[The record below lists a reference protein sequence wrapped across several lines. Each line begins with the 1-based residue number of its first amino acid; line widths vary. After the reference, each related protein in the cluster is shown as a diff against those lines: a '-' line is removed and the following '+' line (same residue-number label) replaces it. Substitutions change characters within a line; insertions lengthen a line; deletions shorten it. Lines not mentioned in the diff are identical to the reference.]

1 MQRFFLL
8 MKSFF
13 VHKKRSYGVQ
23 ELKRKSI
30 EKELIKGVYEK
41 EIEKVP

>member
-8 MKSFF
+8 NDEFLL
-13 VHKKRSYGVQ
+13 HKKRSYEVQ

-41 EIEKVP
+41 EI